1 MESKNDMIVIG
12 VDLVDVDSFI
22 EWLCSIGAKWPDE
35 SDLSTGGN
43 DFDEIVEDEQTR
55 WIVWDDGTV
64 YFEDRELV
72 RGARVC
78 MTVDEFKSAIELAK

>member
-1 MESKNDMIVIG
+1 MIVIS
-12 VDLVDVDSFI
+12 VDLVDVDSLI
-22 EWLCSIGAKWPDE
+22 EWLRSIGSKWPDE
-35 SDLSTGGN
+35 SDLSTVGD

-64 YFEDRELV
+64 YFDDMESV